1 MNRIIFHGFFISKPH
16 SQDSQNYTF
25 LDNILKTKFFQ
36 GGIMK
41 TKKIFFVSFL
51 LICLFPVLLSAQDIS
66 VHKFIGKTKS
76 DVIKKYGNPVHQDNS
91 DPNMMC
97 MFYQTKTNRMIFV
110 SDKTGVYQ
118 SEASANYGSETKAR
132 SVINDFIT
140 GSVAD
145 GFAVDTVSIND
156 FQLSKTGVKADL
168 QISENKITKNF
179 DVSVKAHRSED

>member
-1 MNRIIFHGFFISKPH
+1 
-16 SQDSQNYTF
+16 
-25 LDNILKTKFFQ
+25 
-36 GGIMK
+36 MK

-51 LICLFPVLLSAQDIS
+51 LICLIPVLLLAQDIS
-66 VHKFIGKTKS
+66 VHKFIGKTRN

-110 SDKTGVYQ
+110 SDKEGIYQ
-118 SEASANYGSETKAR
+118 SEATVNYDTEAKAR
-132 SVINDFIT
+132 SAVDNFIR

-156 FQLSKTGVKADL
+156 FELSKTGVKADL
-168 QISENKITKNF
+168 QISDNKITKNF
-179 DVSVKAHRSED
+179 DVNVKANRSED